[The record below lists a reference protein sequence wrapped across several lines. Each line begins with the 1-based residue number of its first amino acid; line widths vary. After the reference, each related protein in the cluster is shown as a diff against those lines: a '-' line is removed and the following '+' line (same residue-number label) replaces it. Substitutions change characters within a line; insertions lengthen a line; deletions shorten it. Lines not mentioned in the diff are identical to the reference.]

1 MNTLS
6 LTTQVDINQ
15 FNSGELK
22 DKCRKEPDEP
32 DESAA
37 YLHLFITLPF
47 CRGEWETIARTKIGL
62 ENLHEC
68 APPFYTGVA
77 ERTP

>member
-1 MNTLS
+1 MNILP

-15 FNSGELK
+15 FNSGGLK

-37 YLHLFITLPF
+37 YLHLFITF
-47 CRGEWETIARTKIGL
+47 
-62 ENLHEC
+62 
-68 APPFYTGVA
+68 PFYRRVEAFRQG
-77 ERTP
+77 RK